1 MADLVRAAEA
11 GNLGALRKHLRA
23 GKDCNTQTRST
34 KATPLIWATRK
45 QRVRAVKLLL
55 KCEGI
60 DPDIQDSNGNTAL
73 HYACRNKDATV
84 AGLLIGAGANLS
96 LTNERNEAALQLSD
110 WALFKSQCLDQLDS
124 DITEG
129 IASRRLANAQSVIA
143 RLEVEEAQ
151 QHINR
156 LRSKTK
162 DLDHRRARLQKEA
175 TWLHGQQPLVIHA
188 EEQGRVLQDLMFTR
202 LGEVRADHM
211 MIRKRSL
218 RMGEIAQHME
228 DQIESLDEKAI
239 KFDQACGAL
248 EEEIEELTAGLAAK
262 TDTLTPMRIFP
273 DDEGLQE
280 TCVAGLLSLLYADK
294 TEAIHQGLSGENCSA
309 LVDTTQARFP
319 HNHRIAKSG
328 AQVVSILEEYK
339 SSMRAAKVGH

>member
-1 MADLVRAAEA
+1 MADLFRAAEA

-151 QHINR
+151 QHITNGHEPKERR
-156 LRSKTK
+156 LATTCERNQAGGPCWLIDVAADDGDTG
-162 DLDHRRARLQKEA
+162 DLRQ
-175 TWLHGQQPLVIHA
+175 
-188 EEQGRVLQDLMFTR
+188 
-202 LGEVRADHM
+202 
-211 MIRKRSL
+211 
-218 RMGEIAQHME
+218 
-228 DQIESLDEKAI
+228 
-239 KFDQACGAL
+239 
-248 EEEIEELTAGLAAK
+248 
-262 TDTLTPMRIFP
+262 
-273 DDEGLQE
+273 
-280 TCVAGLLSLLYADK
+280 
-294 TEAIHQGLSGENCSA
+294 
-309 LVDTTQARFP
+309 
-319 HNHRIAKSG
+319 
-328 AQVVSILEEYK
+328 
-339 SSMRAAKVGH
+339 